1 MGSYD
6 RNSRFGGGRQGGG
19 NFRRRDSGRREM
31 HKAVCNECGKD
42 CEVPFKPSGD
52 RPIYCSDCFEK
63 REGGRSNRRGSRE
76 SGFGERDN
84 ANKQLLEQVSA
95 LNTKLDR
102 ILKVLEGSVEKKP
115 VSKKATSKDEA
126 LRPAPHDVALSPPS
140 RSKIIPKQ
148 KRIHPRMASHSQS
161 SAKEDEKV
169 KTKKVRKKEAKKPT
183 PKD

>member
-102 ILKVLEGSVEKKP
+102 ILKVLEGNVEKKP
-115 VSKKATSKDEA
+115 VSKKAPSKEEA
-126 LRPAPHDVALSPPS
+126 SRPA
-140 RSKIIPKQ
+140 
-148 KRIHPRMASHSQS
+148 QS
-161 SAKEDEKV
+161 STKEDEKV

>member
-84 ANKQLLEQVSA
+84 TNKQLLEQVSA

-115 VSKKATSKDEA
+115 VSKKASSKDEA
-126 LRPAPHDVALSPPS
+126 SRPA
-140 RSKIIPKQ
+140 
-148 KRIHPRMASHSQS
+148 QS